1 MQELVMK
8 CEVCL
13 ELLDEYLDG
22 ELAERESS
30 EVAAHLVRCQFC
42 STESA
47 ALVTEQ
53 EMFSKYDREL
63 EVSASLWERIA
74 EQTAGPVVAPVVR
87 ESLTDRVINLF
98 RVPAFRFSLAA
109 VALIVIALLVGAVY
123 LQTGKSTTSTADN
136 NSKPSPIT
144 PREAVAPKQEEQKS
158 TTPPY
163 VADATPKKRIKKY
176 SVNKQLVIEQS
187 DLVSSDLGY
196 QDLDDRDTAKHL
208 EQTENLLRSIR
219 NVQFNDNDQ
228 EIDMSYDKVQAR
240 RLLNENIVLRRDAEM
255 RAKFPAKT
263 LLSDLEPFLIDIA
276 NLPDHAKPEEVRTI
290 RDRVRK
296 TEIVAALIG
305 YDD

>member
-1 MQELVMK
+1 MK

-13 ELLDEYLDG
+13 ELLEEYLDG
-22 ELAERESS
+22 ELAEREAS
-30 EVAAHLVRCQFC
+30 EVATHLVTCQFC
-42 STESA
+42 ATESVG
-47 ALVTEQ
+47 LVTEQ
-53 EMFSKYDREL
+53 EMFSRYDRDL
-63 EVSASLWERIA
+63 EVSPLLWERIA
-74 EQTAGPVVAPVVR
+74 LQTAAPVVSPLAR
-87 ESLTDRVINLF
+87 ESLTDRVVSLF
-98 RVPAFRFSLAA
+98 RVPAFGFSLAA
-109 VALIVIALLVGAVY
+109 VALIVIALMVGAVY
-123 LQTGKSTTSTADN
+123 LQTRKSTTSTAGN
-136 NSKPSPIT
+136 HPKPSPFT
-144 PREAVAPKQEEQKS
+144 PREAVAPQQEEQKS

-176 SVNKQLVIEQS
+176 SVNKPSVIEQS

-219 NVQFNDNDQ
+219 NVQLNDNDQ
-228 EIDMSYDKVQAR
+228 EIDMSYDKTQAR

-296 TEIVAALIG
+296 TEIVAALVG